1 MRTEQMISTAYG
13 VILTHEEIRALV
25 DILGGERRAELL
37 EDEDYIHIH
46 DCFNEL
52 SNVDALNGKVN
63 IEIASNDYSDAESQI
78 VLYASSTLR
87 SFNFMA
93 AKDTALTL
101 ESHSPMWKE
110 QEAMDKIFEMV
121 GITPFPQ
128 QIIWSNIY

>member
-1 MRTEQMISTAYG
+1 MRIEQMISTAYG

-25 DILGGERRAELL
+25 HVLGGERRVELL
-37 EDEDYIHIH
+37 EDEDYIHVH

-52 SNVDALNGKVN
+52 SNAAVLNGQVN

-78 VLYASSTLR
+78 VIYAPSTLR

-101 ESHSPMWKE
+101 EAQSPLWHE
-110 QEAMDKIFEMV
+110 QEAMDTIFELV
-121 GITPFPQ
+121 GIAPFPQ
-128 QIIWSNIY
+128 QVMWSNIY